1 MMEQPFN
8 LEVMQQYLDLIAEQL
23 FRENELLNDRM
34 HWMWTLQGLLFAG
47 LGMASKDLRNK
58 FIAFAMCLVGL
69 VSCLS
74 IGYSILIGQDVLN
87 VLNIQVNE
95 IAAAFEDKIGVKPI
109 VLDGGG
115 KTNIFMPWI
124 ILPWF
129 LGVVWLALGLFILF
143 ARRESEASE
152 KS

>member
-1 MMEQPFN
+1 MIEQAFN
-8 LEVMQQYLDLIAEQL
+8 LEVMQQYLDLITEQL

-47 LGMASKDLRNK
+47 LGMVTKDFKNK
-58 FIAFAMCLVGL
+58 FIAFSMCLVGL

-95 IAAAFEDKIGVKPI
+95 IAVALESKIGVKAI
-109 VLDGGG
+109 NLDGGG
-115 KTNIFMPWI
+115 NTNILMPWI
-124 ILPWF
+124 LLPWF
-129 LGVVWLALGLFILF
+129 LGVVWLALGLYILF
-143 ARRESEASE
+143 AKPEPAAAA

>member
-1 MMEQPFN
+1 MEETFN
-8 LEVMQQYLDLIAEQL
+8 NFEAMQQYLDLITEQL
-23 FRENELLNDRM
+23 FHENELLNDRM

-47 LGMASKDLRNK
+47 LGMVSKDLKNK
-58 FIAFAMCLVGL
+58 FIAFSMCLVGL

-87 VLNIQVNE
+87 VLNVQVNE
-95 IAAAFEDKIGVKPI
+95 IASALETKIGVKPI
-109 VLDGGG
+109 HLDGGG

-129 LGVVWLALGLFILF
+129 LGLVWLALGLYILF
-143 ARRESEASE
+143 AKPASE
-152 KS
+152 SPAGS